1 MKMNIFNV
9 TKQTELPVNIVK
21 VCRYC
26 LDICRYCVDIVN
38 VFSHIREVHDLPPSE
53 HIFYDLPIIKSCVD
67 DNTYFNLHKKMCFY
81 NPHNTHMT
89 GLLHESVS
97 HTQERR
103 Q

>member
-38 VFSHIREVHDLPPSE
+38 VFPHIREVHDLPPSE
-53 HIFYDLPIIKSCVD
+53 HIFYVLPIIKSCVD

-81 NPHNTHMT
+81 IHINAR
-89 GLLHESVS
+89 
-97 HTQERR
+97 TQIDLSIKISKAMNI
-103 Q
+103 QN